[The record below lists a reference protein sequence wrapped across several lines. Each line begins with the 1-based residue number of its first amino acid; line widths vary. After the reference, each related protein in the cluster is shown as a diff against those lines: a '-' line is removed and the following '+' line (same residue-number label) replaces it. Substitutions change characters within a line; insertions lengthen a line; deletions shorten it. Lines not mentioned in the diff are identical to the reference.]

1 MRELTSLEKKEEL
14 KLAKRLKSKTH
25 FNLKDILRLMAHHR
39 SHCQNLDEMEKMEF
53 INLINNNFKFDDKI
67 LLERIFQVFNV
78 EKDGL
83 ISREEYVLGMSVFIF
98 GKEKEQIKF
107 CFSVYDLTGKGVI
120 AKEEIATLLQKC
132 LRLQGQEEE
141 GEDGIK
147 VDCRYW
153 GFYVYIQC
161 SNSRT

>member
-78 EKDGL
+78 EKV
-83 ISREEYVLGMSVFIF
+83 SY
-98 GKEKEQIKF
+98 
-107 CFSVYDLTGKGVI
+107 
-120 AKEEIATLLQKC
+120 
-132 LRLQGQEEE
+132 
-141 GEDGIK
+141 
-147 VDCRYW
+147 
-153 GFYVYIQC
+153 
-161 SNSRT
+161 